1 MVSLRFGPMAT
12 PVRPT
17 LQAIVDQALRTTGAS
32 TGWLLAVADD
42 ALRVVAAAGAAAEQ
56 DLVGRTVSPTGARGY
71 VLSSGQP
78 AALMPQSGDSAN
90 DGAGGFVGIPTS
102 VLAVPCG
109 DEAALGVLEL
119 ADKAS
124 ALPFTF
130 DDIDALAVLASVA
143 GAALLE
149 QDVVPVD
156 VVSPAELA
164 AELERLAN
172 RDPRRY
178 ADAARM
184 IESLLGQGA

>member
-1 MVSLRFGPMAT
+1 MASR
-12 PVRPT
+12 VRPT
-17 LQAIVDQALRTTGAS
+17 LQAIVDQSLRITGAS
-32 TGWLLAVADD
+32 TGWLLAVAGDS
-42 ALRVVAAAGAAAEQ
+42 LRVVAAAGSAAEQ
-56 DLVGRTVSPTGARGY
+56 HAVGRLVVPSGARGY

-78 AALMPQSGDSAN
+78 AALMPPPADPAN
-90 DGAGGFVGIPTS
+90 EGAGGFAGVPTS

-119 ADKAS
+119 AGKAN

-130 DDIDALAVLASVA
+130 DDIEALAVLASVA

-149 QDVVPVD
+149 EDIVPID

-164 AELERLAN
+164 LELERLAV